1 MIGNPTPT
9 LAYWTG
15 VQGGSF
21 NWSDNN
27 GVSTTNWSTSQT
39 AALGTDDPGQFP
51 AGSTDVVFANQNASA
66 AALTTNLD
74 KAYTIN
80 SLTILGSG
88 ASSPTTG
95 SVVTIGGGAGDSLTI
110 VAANNSSGLNYAAG
124 TGIVVQSGAA
134 GLTISTAGGVIVP
147 VSQTWTNL
155 SAGPLLVSSNV
166 QGATA
171 NNTPVTLTLSDSGGG
186 TTLAGAVVDGTGTAS
201 PLSLTINSSTG
212 GIATLSGLSP
222 TAANNYSG
230 TTLLLQG
237 TLAAASTNPTLS
249 GPFNFGVTV
258 PATGNA
264 SLLTTTTSA
273 VNLVSSLTLT
283 SPMVVQTNS
292 STANTIAIGNGQT
305 LTLAG
310 GLTIGINNNTQ
321 STYTTNLQVSGQGTL
336 AITGGNVV
344 LGVGQTQ
351 NNGTNV
357 NQDSATL
364 DASSLNGTAAAY
376 DFTATVT
383 NFYVGTGGQSGGTL
397 LLSNT
402 SNQIIATRLLV
413 GDSDTINPGAQS
425 GVLTLGTGAN
435 VIDATTIGIGLSKEP
450 GTFSWLSQAAG
461 PGTLTINGTSGG
473 TSVANITVGSNTSV
487 IGGITDTGFIPVG
500 LLDLRG
506 HASTVTAGTLAIGIS
521 NNTSNG
527 GATGTLDFDTGT
539 FTANAVTVAS
549 KSGTAGTGAATGTIN
564 LSGGSFTVNSGG
576 SFSMATNTA
585 TTGTAVA
592 MLNITGGTLTSN
604 ASITEGGGAGTSGTI
619 TLNGGTLNMAGN
631 SIGGATAINTL
642 NFESGTLENVAQINA
657 GAGLTKTTAGTLILS
672 GANSYT
678 GGTNIQ
684 QGTLMLAGISGLP
697 SSGIV
702 TFGNGPTDNGTLDL
716 AGFNT
721 AVAGLAVSSAS
732 GTVAANQ
739 VIGSSAASALPSTL
753 SVSGGTSSFGG
764 TIQDVL
770 GTNNGQTVGLT
781 VAAGTLT
788 LSGTNTYSGPTQV
801 IGGTLALS
809 NASGNN
815 IAATG
820 SIRIAGGATLN
831 VTGLQ
836 NSTLLL
842 GSGSASQTLS
852 GPASG
857 TGTVT
862 GSVNLAGAAA
872 GVGGGTIVGI
882 GGGQLSISGGLIFN
896 GGSAADFAL
905 PTSLNPTSPLINVTG
920 VLSPAMSGATAV
932 NLTYTTLSR
941 GTYDLLGASSGLTS
955 TAGFT
960 LNTSAPAGYTWQ
972 LVAQSN
978 QLDLVVTTP
987 LLWTGQTGGTGAA
1000 NPSWDTTST
1009 NWAGGS
1015 PLAST
1020 AYSNGNPATFADE
1033 NPLTTAL
1040 VPNSSSANSTA
1051 VATVV
1056 VQGGGV
1062 SPSSITFT
1070 NVGPANGG
1078 VDYSIGGGSISGSA
1092 GITLNGN
1099 GGVGGNVFFT
1109 SANSFT
1115 GPVAVNAGQLVLQHY
1130 QALGGASGINVAPGA
1145 RLGTPKRQRHDAG
1158 RRVWLGCRHVNLNL
1172 DHARRQRAERQRRAR
1187 QHERHQHLRRCNHA
1201 RRPRHDR
1208 LALRCGWRRPD
1219 AHRRH
1224 HRHRHGRHHA
1234 IAHHRRRG
1242 QHDDRQRHRRRL

>member
-1 MIGNPTPT
+1 MLGTSNGQTVALTVAAGTLTLSGTSTYSGPTALNGGVLNLTGSLGNTAISVSGGTLTGSGNGSTSGVAAGGVTVGSTGAIDFSKNGLSTITTMALGSLTVNGGSLTFNLNANGTDFINLGSGALSGTDGTINLNPLAGYSTSGTYNLIAYGSESGLTVGAGGNLTLAGAPSAFATTYSLNLTNTSGGAGDLQLVVIGNPTPT

-357 NQDSATL
+357 NQDRATL

-604 ASITEGGGAGTSGTI
+604 ASITEAGCAGTSGTI

-642 NFESGTLENVAQINA
+642 NFESGTLENAAQINA

-672 GANSYT
+672 GELLHRRHEYPAGHVDARRHQRTPLQRHRHLRQRPDRQRHPRPRRFQYC
-678 GGTNIQ
+678 GG
-684 QGTLMLAGISGLP
+684 G
-697 SSGIV
+697 
-702 TFGNGPTDNGTLDL
+702 FGGFVRLD
-716 AGFNT
+716 
-721 AVAGLAVSSAS
+721 
-732 GTVAANQ
+732 TVAANQ
-739 VIGSSAASALPSTL
+739 VSARGAASALPSTL
-753 SVSGGTSSFGG
+753 SVR
-764 TIQDVL
+764 
-770 GTNNGQTVGLT
+770 
-781 VAAGTLT
+781 A
-788 LSGTNTYSGPTQV
+788 
-801 IGGTLALS
+801 
-809 NASGNN
+809 N
-815 IAATG
+815 I
-820 SIRIAGGATLN
+820 
-831 VTGLQ
+831 
-836 NSTLLL
+836 
-842 GSGSASQTLS
+842 
-852 GPASG
+852 
-857 TGTVT
+857 
-862 GSVNLAGAAA
+862 
-872 GVGGGTIVGI
+872 
-882 GGGQLSISGGLIFN
+882 
-896 GGSAADFAL
+896 
-905 PTSLNPTSPLINVTG
+905 
-920 VLSPAMSGATAV
+920 
-932 NLTYTTLSR
+932 
-941 GTYDLLGASSGLTS
+941 
-955 TAGFT
+955 
-960 LNTSAPAGYTWQ
+960 
-972 LVAQSN
+972 
-978 QLDLVVTTP
+978 VV
-987 LLWTGQTGGTGAA
+987 
-1000 NPSWDTTST
+1000 
-1009 NWAGGS
+1009 
-1015 PLAST
+1015 
-1020 AYSNGNPATFADE
+1020 
-1033 NPLTTAL
+1033 
-1040 VPNSSSANSTA
+1040 
-1051 VATVV
+1051 
-1056 VQGGGV
+1056 
-1062 SPSSITFT
+1062 
-1070 NVGPANGG
+1070 
-1078 VDYSIGGGSISGSA
+1078 
-1092 GITLNGN
+1092 
-1099 GGVGGNVFFT
+1099 
-1109 SANSFT
+1109 
-1115 GPVAVNAGQLVLQHY
+1115 
-1130 QALGGASGINVAPGA
+1130 
-1145 RLGTPKRQRHDAG
+1145 RRHDS
-1158 RRVWLGCRHVNLNL
+1158 GCSRH
-1172 DHARRQRAERQRRAR
+1172 E
-1187 QHERHQHLRRCNHA
+1187 
-1201 RRPRHDR
+1201 
-1208 LALRCGWRRPD
+1208 
-1219 AHRRH
+1219 
-1224 HRHRHGRHHA
+1224 
-1234 IAHHRRRG
+1234 
-1242 QHDDRQRHRRRL
+1242 